1 MIIDVGSVGKLIEII
16 PLIFHYHMPQN
27 FTEVQNRGLHFE
39 YPVLKVIP
47 KAFFFIVVLNPIISL

>member
-16 PLIFHYHMPQN
+16 PLISHYHMPQN
-27 FTEVQNRGLHFE
+27 FTEVQNCGLHFE

-47 KAFFFIVVLNPIISL
+47 KAFFFHSCP